1 MPRTYNKLE
10 RYVPKA
16 FQQALADERSDVAD
30 HVLSALEAL
39 DPEFEGRSMRAAC
52 RSILER
58 TCHPD
63 QERAP
68 LRH

>member
-10 RYVPKA
+10 RYVLKA
-16 FQQALADERSDVAD
+16 VQQVLADERSDVAD
-30 HVLSALEAL
+30 YLLSALEAL
-39 DPEFEGRSMRAAC
+39 DPEFEGRSMRAAG

-58 TCHPD
+58 TCRPD
-63 QERAP
+63 EEGAP